1 MTGVNATLLVVLH
14 FKSANELASLKEGQ
28 PAEEEARNGSPAL
41 HCLVQVC
48 DAIFRQYT
56 DYIFM

>member
-28 PAEEEARNGSPAL
+28 RAEEKARNGSPAL
-41 HCLVQVC
+41 HRLVQVC
-48 DAIFRQYT
+48 DAIFQQYT
-56 DYIFM
+56 DYIYM